1 MLASTHTRKPASVDE
16 LISPSLAAALD
27 QLDLRTRQRFA
38 GRLQGERR
46 SKARG
51 RSVEFEDYRPYVP
64 GDDLRHID
72 WNVFA
77 RLDRFFIKI
86 FQEEQDLAVHVVLD
100 ASASMD
106 AGNPN
111 KLLFAQRLAMAIG
124 YLALVNQNRLCAW
137 VFSTGDRGTLRALA
151 PMRGRTSVQRLA
163 QFLLDQTFDTSRASP
178 LSVDGPLSRDE
189 SVGADRASA
198 DAAGPD
204 SVLAS
209 RAGLRT
215 PTFAAACRLIAS
227 SRAGRGVVVL
237 ISDLLAQV
245 GATGDI
251 EAGLSYLG
259 GVPAPQ
265 AGANLATSSTSP
277 SGSTDS
283 GRAPVM
289 GGSGTSASSGGW
301 DTTAIQVL
309 APGEID
315 PATELDG
322 AGSRVVI
329 GDLRLTDAETGRL
342 AEVTVTADLLERYRA
357 NFERYQQNLAR
368 ACAARSIS
376 LVTTRSD
383 ADIQS
388 LLVNDLRRRG
398 LLG

>member
-1 MLASTHTRKPASVDE
+1 MLASTHTRKPATVDE

-137 VFSTGDRGTLRALA
+137 VFSTGPRGSLRALP

-163 QFLLDQTFDTSRASP
+163 QFLLDQTFSVSGTSSP
-178 LSVDGPLSRDE
+178 VADEQSSHDNATQVD
-189 SVGADRASA
+189 AT
-198 DAAGPD
+198 
-204 SVLAS
+204 LAP
-209 RAGLRT
+209 RGGLRT
-215 PTFAAACRLIAS
+215 PTFASACRIVAS

-245 GATGDI
+245 GEPGDI

-259 GVPAPQ
+259 GLPAGP
-265 AGANLATSSTSP
+265 GTSSSP
-277 SGSTDS
+277 SG
-283 GRAPVM
+283 A
-289 GGSGTSASSGGW
+289 SAASSASGGW

-315 PATELDG
+315 PATELDSS
-322 AGSRVVI
+322 GSRVVI
-329 GDLRLTDAETGRL
+329 GDLRLTDVETGRL
-342 AEVTVTADLLERYRA
+342 AEVTVTTDLLTRYRA
-357 NFERYQQNLAR
+357 NFERYQQGLAR
-368 ACAARSIS
+368 SCASRSIS

-383 ADIQS
+383 ADIQG